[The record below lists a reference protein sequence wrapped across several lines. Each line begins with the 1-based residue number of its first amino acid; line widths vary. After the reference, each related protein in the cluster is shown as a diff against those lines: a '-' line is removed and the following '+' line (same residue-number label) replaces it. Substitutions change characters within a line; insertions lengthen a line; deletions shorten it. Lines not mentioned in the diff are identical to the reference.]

1 MPNLLRPSRASL
13 PPDSTGSPSGSSTP
27 TFRVE
32 VAATPADLQ
41 LWVGEW
47 DKLAEHSLV
56 VNPFFESWMLLPAL
70 KAFADPAKTMTLL
83 VFLENGKTS
92 TLTGLAPL
100 EKFRRFRGVPCR
112 GLSLWKHDQCPLA
125 IPLLHRDHA
134 AETFGAIL
142 DWAAGQARL
151 LDLDLVDAERSFGQ
165 MLTEVINARC
175 LVNSIEDQYNRAFL
189 RPRETAEAYI
199 ALSQG
204 GRQRQEYRRQR
215 RRLEDLGTLETRS
228 LTANEPAEPWI
239 TDFFRLEASGWKGRA
254 NSAIATQANVVEF
267 FRAAM
272 TTAHAAGRLHMLG
285 LFLNGKAIALKCNFL
300 AGGGAFALKIA
311 YDEAYAKSSPGVMLE
326 LDTIDAIHR
335 DPRIA
340 WMDSCACP
348 NHPMIDRLWLDRRA
362 IQRRVISTGSTWG
375 NVVLGLTALGRALKR
390 SLRRA

>member
-1 MPNLLRPSRASL
+1 MTPAS
-13 PPDSTGSPSGSSTP
+13 TSGAGVAS
-27 TFRVE
+27 FRVE
-32 VAATPADLQ
+32 VAATPADLKGR
-41 LWVGEW
+41 VGDW
-47 DKLAEHSLV
+47 DTLAEHALV
-56 VNPFFESWMLLPAL
+56 VNPFYESWMLVPAL
-70 KAFADPAKTMTLL
+70 TAFADPAKTMTLL
-83 VFLENGKTS
+83 VYLDRGKTS

-100 EKFRRFRGVPCR
+100 ETFNRFHGVPCR
-112 GLSLWKHDQCPLA
+112 GLALWKHDQCPLA
-125 IPLLHRDHA
+125 TPLLHRDHA
-134 AETFGAIL
+134 AESFGAIL

-165 MLTEVINARC
+165 MLTDVINTRR

-189 RPRETAEAYI
+189 RPRATAEAYI
-199 ALSQG
+199 AQSQG

-228 LTANEPAEPWI
+228 LTADEPAEPWI
-239 TDFFRLEASGWKGRA
+239 TDFFRLEASGWKGRE
-254 NSAIATQANVVEF
+254 NSAIATQPNVVEF
-267 FRAAM
+267 FRAIM

-285 LFLNGKAIALKCNFL
+285 LFLNGQAIALKCNFL

-311 YDEAYAKSSPGVMLE
+311 YDEEYAKYSPGVMLE
-326 LDTIDAIHR
+326 LDTLDAVHR

-348 NHPMIDRLWLDRRA
+348 NHPMIDRLWLERRA

-390 SLRRA
+390 TLRGT